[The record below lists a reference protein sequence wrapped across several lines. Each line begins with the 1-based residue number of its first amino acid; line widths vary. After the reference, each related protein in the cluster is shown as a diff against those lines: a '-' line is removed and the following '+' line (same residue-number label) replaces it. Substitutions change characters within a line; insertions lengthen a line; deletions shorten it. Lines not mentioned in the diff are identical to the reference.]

1 MVISA
6 PSGGGKTAI
15 REKLLKCD
23 ERFRFSI
30 TCTTR
35 PMRPGERDGRD
46 YYFVTPAQFGRLRKS
61 GRLLEW
67 ATVHGNLYGTPAAS
81 VAEVLKKGF
90 IPVMT
95 IDVKGARSVKR
106 IFPETVTVF
115 LLPPD
120 LATLTAR
127 LKKRRESPENIRIRL
142 RTAKKELK
150 EAGYFEYLVL
160 NDRLEEAVSDIR
172 KIADME
178 CMKVSRRRAEIEK
191 FSRELFKFKLS

>member
-6 PSGGGKTAI
+6 PSGGGKTAV
-15 REKLLKCD
+15 RAKLLECD
-23 ERFRFSI
+23 KRFRFSV

-35 PMRPGERDGRD
+35 PMRPGEADGRD
-46 YYFVTPAQFGRLRKS
+46 YYFVTHGQFRRLRKS

-67 ATVHGNLYGTPAAS
+67 ARVHGNLYGTPIAS
-81 VAEVLKKGF
+81 VARLLRKGF

-142 RTAKKELK
+142 RTAKKEIK
-150 EAGYFEYLVL
+150 EAGFFEYLVM
-160 NDRLEEAVSDIR
+160 NDRLEGAVSDIR

-178 CMKVSRRRAEIEK
+178 CMRVSRRRTEIK
-191 FSRELFKFKLS
+191 RFGRQLLRLKL